1 MQIKLENM
9 KNQKT
14 TKPEGK
20 RDQWRSYNKRKQ
32 NVRRTARRNIQ
43 IAREQ
48 SYA

>member
-32 NVRRTARRNIQ
+32 NVRRIARCNTQ
-43 IAREQ
+43 IAQEQ
-48 SYA
+48 SYG

>member
-20 RDQWRSYNKRKQ
+20 RDQWRSHNKRKQ
-32 NVRRTARRNIQ
+32 NVRRIARRNNQ
-43 IAREQ
+43 IAQEQ
-48 SYA
+48 SYG